1 MKAKQLIDGASYGPD
16 ALYAIGRAFDAAW
29 TEIAG
34 NFGNDRDEIE
44 AARLRLARAMLSIA
58 DEDSRDV
65 AVLKKAAL
73 ERMALDYRLRSEVR
87 WSRSGGLV
95 IWAIAPISPR
105 SVCWRTRSVGMSRVD
120 PPLVLVPKLVQR
132 QLETRGEGF
141 R

>member
-73 ERMALDYRLRSEVR
+73 ERMALDYRLRSEER
-87 WSRSGGLV
+87 WSR
-95 IWAIAPISPR
+95 
-105 SVCWRTRSVGMSRVD
+105 
-120 PPLVLVPKLVQR
+120 
-132 QLETRGEGF
+132 
-141 R
+141 